1 MNFDYLNIL
10 KGEEKELLKKKEELL
25 KQININKIKEI
36 SSPLLGYLNDIVNYK
51 PGRRLIGSDKIKL
64 KVGST
69 ITLKKNEK
77 TPEMESVRD
86 ELLYGDRKRGTKT
99 SKIGVQVEIA
109 FWFYYNNNDDQLS
122 NVLNL
127 IYMTYD
133 YSKGIGL
140 TNLNKQILKEEE
152 KKIKAVQDTNK
163 ALKKLKGEIE
173 EYETMVNGSDTE
185 TMVNGSDTETMVNG
199 SDTESM
205 GSSSDTDTDSDSA
218 DSDSDKEMPLKF

>member
-185 TMVNGSDTETMVNG
+185 TMVNGSDTE
-199 SDTESM
+199 SM

>member
-10 KGEEKELLKKKEELL
+10 KGKEEELLKKREQLL

-51 PGRRLIGSDKIKL
+51 PGRRLIGSDKINL

-109 FWFYYNNNDDQLS
+109 FWFYYNNNDDRIS

-140 TNLNKQILKEEE
+140 TNLNKQILKEQE
-152 KKIKAVQDTNK
+152 KKIKALRDTNK
-163 ALKKLKGEIE
+163 ALYELKGEIKD
-173 EYETMVNGSDTE
+173 YETMVNGS
-185 TMVNGSDTETMVNG
+185 N
-199 SDTESM
+199 TESM
-205 GSSSDTDTDSDSA
+205 GSSSNTDTDSDSADSDSDSA